1 MKTEQALQTGT
12 SGRQA
17 GNQQGQG
24 GTTMQATITRTG
36 QSRQASMILA
46 LLIIG
51 AVLVGGLVRWNA
63 RDGTRS
69 DVAVSQAQVVPA
81 AVGAESESWFPPQA
95 HGYLPR
101 AGASADTE
109 LTAGDFPP
117 QAHGSLPRY
126 MRGLSAELTAADFP
140 PQAHGYLPQSIHDA
154 GKAKAGCGNNSFPP
168 QAQAYLPCQ
177 RNTR

>member
-12 SGRQA
+12 IGRQA
-17 GNQQGQG
+17 SNQQGQG

-46 LLIIG
+46 LLLIG
-51 AVLVGGLVRWNA
+51 AVVVGGLVRWNA
-63 RDGTRS
+63 SSGARS
-69 DVAVSQAQVVPA
+69 DVTAAQSQGVPA

-109 LTAGDFPP
+109 RTASDFPP
-117 QAHGSLPRY
+117 QAHGSLPQD
-126 MRGLSAELTAADFP
+126 MSGLTADLTAADFP
-140 PQAHGYLPQSIHDA
+140 PQAHGYLPQSMRDA
-154 GKAKAGCGNNSFPP
+154 GKAQTGCGANRFPP

-177 RNTR
+177 RTRR

>member
-24 GTTMQATITRTG
+24 GTTMQATINRTG
-36 QSRQASMILA
+36 QSRQASMLLA

-51 AVLVGGLVRWNA
+51 AVVVGGLARWNA
-63 RDGTRS
+63 RSGARS
-69 DVAVSQAQVVPA
+69 DVAAAQAQGVPA
-81 AVGAESESWFPPQA
+81 AVEAESEPWFPPQA

-109 LTAGDFPP
+109 RTATDFPP
-117 QAHGSLPRY
+117 QAHGYLPQD
-126 MRGLSAELTAADFP
+126 MSGLTAELTAADFP
-140 PQAHGYLPQSIHDA
+140 PQAHGYLPDSLRDA
-154 GKAKAGCGNNSFPP
+154 GKAQEGCEANSFPP

-177 RNTR
+177 RGSR

>member
-12 SGRQA
+12 IGRQA

-24 GTTMQATITRTG
+24 GTTMQATINRTG

-51 AVLVGGLVRWNA
+51 AVLVGSLVRWNA
-63 RDGTRS
+63 RGGTRS
-69 DVAVSQAQVVPA
+69 DVAASQSQVVSA
-81 AVGAESESWFPPQA
+81 AVGAESEPWFPPQA

-101 AGASADTE
+101 AGASADAE

-117 QAHGSLPRY
+117 QAHGYLPRY

-177 RNTR
+177 HSSR